1 MAEERAVK
9 GIEELRQR
17 IDEIDR
23 ELVALLNSRAA
34 CALAI
39 GRAKKAAGLDLYQPL
54 READVLSHVQRIN
67 GGPLD
72 NGAIR
77 RLFERVIDEARR
89 LERLGDVE

>member
-9 GIEELRQR
+9 GIDELRQR
-17 IDEIDR
+17 IDEIDT